1 MILKLVIN
9 MYKSRLQ
16 LTGHAPG
23 VHPPQPAEL
32 GIGLTGRCGAPIL
45 AGDLSG
51 GLECGEEVE
60 VDTRNLTYP

>member
-32 GIGLTGRCGAPIL
+32 GIGLTGPLRRAHLGRGL
-45 AGDLSG
+45 VGGVGMWRTSRSG
-51 GLECGEEVE
+51 
-60 VDTRNLTYP
+60 YP

>member
-1 MILKLVIN
+1 

-32 GIGLTGRCGAPIL
+32 GIGLTGPLRRAHLGR
-45 AGDLSG
+45 
-51 GLECGEEVE
+51 GLIGEGVGMGWN
-60 VDTRNLTYP
+60 VANK